1 MAIKVKPIPLIT
13 DHVDDTQTIGDVEQI
28 YQSFVVPID
37 TRVRSIQD
45 CGTGDIV
52 AQNPRGDA
60 TEEEKRASRV
70 VGGSV
75 DPFRYNES
83 RCHAFFR
90 NIGFPVVSPN
100 GSFYNDGHD
109 PHRSVA
115 ESTRSSVDMTLYLN
129 NDLIRLIKARE
140 DNVKERRDIFAKQDE
155 VATAYA
161 LMLCKPR
168 PFLSAKTG
176 ENPFFIDWQSTPI
189 ESRKQE
195 LESLNVTNVPNIVTD
210 VSHILKPFIVDPYLA
225 GSVEPEQTKRVAVP
239 FLASPGEL
247 STGVDEKGNK
257 TMAIRPLLEQVIYN
271 RLQVK
276 ETDTGFITV
285 AKKLL
290 DSPKKVISEDVKTTL
305 LALSGKNSL
314 EYVGQDIIDSIQ
326 DFTTLEST
334 IAKTLIKGIKFSVNE
349 LNLSAIDLA
358 KVRSRISFQP
368 IVDVNGPEF
377 PQGGK
382 IHTANWVVEQSEAK
396 RNEAIL
402 HLQQVLNESLQGK
415 SDSRIGNRTYISG
428 ISVDL
433 TKDLKPSIG
442 NIKREI
448 DELGRLSL
456 NLLANI
462 EKITGEISGLG
473 IIDILA
479 VHTALYTIDMRYLI
493 GFLDDASL
501 LRLKQNFSEL
511 ATDEVN
517 SQINSA
523 RPPIIECLTE
533 FEKVFFNILAFA
545 DSLTVMS
552 AQTPI
557 KARKGSP
564 TG

>member
-1 MAIKVKPIPLIT
+1 MSIKVKPTPVKT
-13 DHVDDTQTIGDVEQI
+13 DQVDDTQTIGDVEQI

-37 TRVRSIQD
+37 TKVRSIQD
-45 CGTGDIV
+45 CGTGDAV
-52 AQNPRGDA
+52 AQNPRSNA
-60 TEEEKRASRV
+60 TDEEKRASRV
-70 VGGSV
+70 IGGRV

-109 PHRSVA
+109 PHKSVT
-115 ESTRSSVDMTLYLN
+115 ESTRSSVEMTLYLN

-140 DNVKERRDIFAKQDE
+140 DDVKVRRDIFAKQDDI
-155 VATAYA
+155 ATAYA

-168 PFLSAKTG
+168 PFLSAQTG
-176 ENPFFIDWQSTPI
+176 QNNPFAIDQQKTPI

-195 LESLNVTNVPNIVTD
+195 LNSLNVTNVPDIVTN
-210 VSHILKPFIVDPYLA
+210 VPHILKPFIVDPYLA
-225 GSVEPEQTKRVAVP
+225 GSVDPEQTKRVAVP

-276 ETDTGFITV
+276 ETDTGFVTV
-285 AKKLL
+285 AKNLL
-290 DSPKKVISEDVKTTL
+290 ASPKKVISEDVKSTL
-305 LALSGKNSL
+305 LALSGQNSL
-314 EYVGQDIIDSIQ
+314 EYVGQDIIDAIQ

-334 IAKTLIKGIKFSVNE
+334 IAKTLIKGIKSSVHE
-349 LNLSAIDLA
+349 LNLSTIDLA
-358 KVRSRISFQP
+358 NVRSRTKFQP

-382 IHTANWVVEQSEAK
+382 LYTANWVVEQSEAQI
-396 RNEAIL
+396 NEAIL
-402 HLQQVLNESLQGK
+402 NLRQVLNEILQGN
-415 SDSRIGNRTYISG
+415 SDSRIGNRTYVGG

-433 TKDLKPSIG
+433 TKDLKPSIK
-442 NIKREI
+442 NIRREV
-448 DELGRLSL
+448 DELGRVSL

-462 EKITGEISGLG
+462 EKITGEVSGLG
-473 IIDILA
+473 IVDILA
-479 VHTALYTIDMRYLI
+479 IHTALYTIDMRYLI
-493 GFLDDASL
+493 GFLDAASL

-511 ATDEVN
+511 VNDEIK
-517 SQINSA
+517 SQLSGN
-523 RPPIIECLTE
+523 RPSIIECLNE

-545 DSLTVMS
+545 DSLIITS
-552 AQTPI
+552 AQTPT

-564 TG
+564 I